1 LLAVISP
8 RRRKASSRG
17 SGWASPAAP
26 AMNWNSSGQPA
37 AAWASSPSPSAS
49 DRRPTRRGPRR
60 RSSPASRSPSADRRQ
75 LGLQCE
81 RFADHKPVPFVVKSR
96 LLTQHKTKD
105 LKSASFCQCHP

>member
-81 RFADHKPVPFVVKSR
+81 KVCRS
-96 LLTQHKTKD
+96 
-105 LKSASFCQCHP
+105 